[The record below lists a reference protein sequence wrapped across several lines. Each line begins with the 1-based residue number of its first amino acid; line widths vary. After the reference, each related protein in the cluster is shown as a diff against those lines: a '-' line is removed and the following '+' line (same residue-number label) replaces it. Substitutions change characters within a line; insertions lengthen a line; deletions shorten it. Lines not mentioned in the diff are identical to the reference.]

1 MKIRRTELTILS
13 ICHLLVDG
21 VCAAA
26 LLRDLSAPQLASAI
40 LLYNTC
46 AFTTQC
52 LTGMIPDRFGR
63 ARLFV
68 LVSAVILAFGALLP
82 MTIIPQAV
90 VLGLGNSLFHVCG
103 GYLTLRGSRAMGPLG
118 VFVAPGAIGLFL
130 GTSFSVLRLP
140 FVLMLLALSVLEAVP
155 ELRRSGEGSVAP
167 QSGEGSL
174 TKDTGPAHSA
184 ESAAGDDALASG
196 IAPSASP
203 IPKAALYAALLLV
216 AVAAR
221 AVGGSAVV
229 FPWKT
234 GLITGAELTA
244 AVFLGK
250 TCGGFAADR
259 LGLKKVAVF
268 SVLAASVLLI
278 FCSENMV
285 LSLIGQFALNL
296 SMPITLW
303 LIWQLYPDNPGFA
316 FGLAA
321 AALWPGTL
329 AGKLIH
335 LTGVWAGLL
344 TLICFAAGL
353 AAILITEKV
362 LHGGNRSKN

>member
-1 MKIRRTELTILS
+1 MNIRKGELTILS

-21 VCAAA
+21 VCAAVM
-26 LLRDLSAPQLASAI
+26 LCDLSLPQLAAAI
-40 LLYNTC
+40 LVYDTC
-46 AFTTQC
+46 AFTTQA
-52 LTGMIPDRFGR
+52 LTGMLPDRFGH

-68 LVSAVILAFGALLP
+68 LLSAVVLAFGALLP
-82 MTIIPQAV
+82 LSIIPQAV
-90 VLGLGNSLFHVCG
+90 VIGLGNSLFHVSG
-103 GYLTLRGSRAMGPLG
+103 GYLTLRGSRTMGPLG

-130 GTSFSVLRLP
+130 GTAFPVLRLP
-140 FVLMLLALSVLEAVP
+140 FLLLLLVLAVLDAVP
-155 ELRRSGEGSVAP
+155 ELRPEQFGTPEGNDDVAGDVRLFEHFEK
-167 QSGEGSL
+167 Q
-174 TKDTGPAHSA
+174 A
-184 ESAAGDDALASG
+184 ESTQVGAVST
-196 IAPSASP
+196 ASP
-203 IPKAALYAALLLV
+203 LPARETALYAVLLLI

-234 GLITGAELTA
+234 GLTAGAALTA

-250 TCGGFAADR
+250 TSGGFAADR
-259 LGLKKVAVF
+259 LGLQKVAIF
-268 SVLAASVLLI
+268 SVLAASLLLI
-278 FCSENMV
+278 FFPQSMV

-303 LIWQLYPDNPGFA
+303 LVYRLYPNDPGFA

-344 TLICFAAGL
+344 TFVCFAAGL
-353 AAILITEKV
+353 AAVLITEKK
-362 LHGGNRSKN
+362 LKGGRP